1 MYIEHPKKDQQGMT
15 VVAWLIVL
23 LMLGFILMIVSK
35 IVPMYMSSYGV
46 EAALESLR
54 DDDVGEISNG
64 MIRDR
69 TMKRLG
75 LNDVEFIKKDQII
88 IKKYKRKKLMTVSIS
103 YEIRKHII
111 SNIDAVASF
120 SQKIELN
127 Y

>member
-1 MYIEHPKKDQQGMT
+1 MINAMYIEHPKKDQQGMT

-75 LNDVEFIKKDQII
+75 LNDVEFIKK
-88 IKKYKRKKLMTVSIS
+88 YKRKKLMTVSIS